1 VKLSSSAGPV
11 KLADQYTSA
20 VGSNWSDVEGI
31 KLSNSAVEWAD
42 FESKYGSEVSLLGA
56 LIQGGAGGK
65 YVKLI
70 SGADTSSVAGSTLV
84 GADGSSSFSAKWAT
98 IAEPKVNKVD
108 VFVNGAIMTSGSIGA
123 VAMDYNVSGAGDITF
138 NFDLVSDDVVMV
150 VVR

>member
-1 VKLSSSAGPV
+1 VKLFSSAGPV

-20 VGSNWSDVEGI
+20 VGSNWSDAEGI